1 MENNRLREH
10 RNRAGLTQEALARK
24 SCVPNQVICA
34 FERGRMAPWPRFR
47 KALAEALGVP
57 ESDLF
62 PGDGD
67 GKSTN
72 N

>member
-1 MENNRLREH
+1 MGNNRLREH
-10 RNRAGLTQEALARK
+10 RNRAGLMQETLVRK

-34 FERGRMAPWPRFR
+34 FERVRMATWPRVR

-62 PGDGD
+62 PGNGD